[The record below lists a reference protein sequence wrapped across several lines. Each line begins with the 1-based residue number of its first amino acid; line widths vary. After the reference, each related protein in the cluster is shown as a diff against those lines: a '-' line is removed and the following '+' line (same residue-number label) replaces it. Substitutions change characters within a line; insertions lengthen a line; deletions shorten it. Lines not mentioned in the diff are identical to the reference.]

1 MTHRV
6 LHLSRVRQEK
16 SHMARC
22 LEVATRAPLAPT
34 SPRARGEVDLQAEPL
49 RSEAN
54 RVRGLVD
61 KLRLSE
67 TPPHPD
73 SFAPLRCA
81 RNPTSPRARGEV
93 AQVAV
98 PRTSRY
104 QLKCDCPSVRRGE
117 VEQGACA
124 ARSGYGF
131 SRTSH
136 QKNTTPAA
144 ACANMIHT
152 NGAALVASATG
163 YAMSCEMIAPQPI
176 CTQPV
181 TPEAV
186 PIASGR
192 TLTAPA
198 MALGSAMPLPI

>member
-1 MTHRV
+1 MHRDTV
-6 LHLSRVRQEK
+6 NH
-16 SHMARC
+16 
-22 LEVATRAPLAPT
+22 
-34 SPRARGEVDLQAEPL
+34 SPDSPAARGERWRKWLCLALQDTNSNAIVL
-49 RSEAN
+49 
-54 RVRGLVD
+54 
-61 KLRLSE
+61 
-67 TPPHPD
+67 PH
-73 SFAPLRCA
+73 
-81 RNPTSPRARGEV
+81 G
-93 AQVAV
+93 
-98 PRTSRY
+98 
-104 QLKCDCPSVRRGE
+104 GE
-117 VEQGACA
+117 VEQVARA

-152 NGAALVASATG
+152 NGAALTASATG
-163 YAMSCEMIAPQPI
+163 YAMNCEMIAPQPI